1 MGFLSFVQNSKI
13 KNEKNYVLW
22 MEKRKLRININIKE
36 RIDMGR
42 KRIEIEAEI
51 EMAEEM
57 EVEMKAIRVG
67 ERWDSRLL

>member
-1 MGFLSFVQNSKI
+1 
-13 KNEKNYVLW
+13 
-22 MEKRKLRININIKE
+22 MEKRRLRIDINIKE

-42 KRIEIEAEI
+42 KGIEIEADI
-51 EMAEEM
+51 EMVEEM